1 MLSYRKE
8 IFYPLLIAALM
19 LSGSTTWLFVVMS
32 QLLELSDRKDKVDV
46 QRYHIIKLESSI
58 IDAESG
64 LRGYLLTGN
73 TLFLEA
79 FHSGRDNVKQAM
91 SKEMFPENKSSMI
104 KIRQLVEEKFKAMN
118 QSLRIQLNA
127 GSYAPHLNL
136 AKDTGKAIMTE
147 IKTHLNEIDSQLL
160 KQRNDYT
167 VEIETKIKEA
177 ILGGSISI
185 LIVLSIFVFT
195 YHRTVDLFAKLIDNN
210 IILDRLSYEAVHD
223 QLTGMMNR
231 RGFDNHL
238 KLMYEYA
245 SLKGKQFAI
254 LYMDLNKFKLVND
267 TYGHNIGDALL
278 IKVASILKNQLRAYD
293 GLSRLGGDE
302 FAVVVNKYAS
312 KQELV
317 ELVNR
322 LKLSLDHPMLIEG
335 NTVNVGISIGFAEF
349 PYDARDLDKLIAV
362 ADEAMYQSKRSN
374 NS

>member
-254 LYMDLNKFKLVND
+254 LYMDLNKFKQVND